1 MFTGIIT
8 DKGRIEAVE
17 ARGDLRVRIACGYDM
32 AGVDLGASIACSG
45 VCLTVV
51 DKGEGWFAVDVSAET
66 RSRTAPGMWSE
77 GRPLNLERALK
88 VGDELGGHIVTG
100 HVDGLGE
107 VAAAGPEGDSVRLG
121 IVAGSALAPYVAV
134 KGSIALDGVSL
145 TVNHLEA
152 LPGGEIAF
160 SVNIIPHTAAQTGFG
175 DVKAGAKVNIEID
188 ILARYLGRMLEARNS
203 TM

>member
-8 DKGRIEAVE
+8 DVGRIEAVE
-17 ARGDLRVRIACGYDM
+17 ARGDLRVRIGCGYDM

-66 RSRTAPGMWSE
+66 QSRTAPGMWSE
-77 GRPLNLERALK
+77 SARLNLERSLR

-100 HVDGLGE
+100 HVDGIGE
-107 VAAAGPEGDSVRLG
+107 VIALDAVGDSLKLG
-121 IVAGSALAPYVAV
+121 LVADAALAPYVAG

-145 TVNHLEA
+145 TVNEA
-152 LPGGEIAF
+152 RSLPGGQVAF
-160 SVNIIPHTAAQTGFG
+160 TVNIIPHTADQTSFG
-175 DVKAGAKVNIEID
+175 DVALGQKINIEID
-188 ILARYLGRMLEARNS
+188 ILARYLGRMMEVRTNAV
-203 TM
+203 